1 MAVQARCSFRRTRMQ
16 DRRCRKL
23 SLRLSDVEYDA
34 LRRGADSHQL
44 AVGAYAARVA
54 VAHAQSAAGPGDAS
68 DRSESLRELHVEL
81 AQAWTAISRVGTNVN
96 QLAKVANSTGEVDH
110 ARLGPTLAFVRRA
123 LSRVE
128 EACLE
133 ITGRLQ

>member
-1 MAVQARCSFRRTRMQ
+1 MTVQAQCSFRRTRMQ
-16 DRRCRKL
+16 DRRCRKVN
-23 SLRLSDVEYDA
+23 LRLSDAEFDA
-34 LRRGADSHQL
+34 LRRAADSHQL
-44 AVGAYAARVA
+44 AIGAYAARAA
-54 VAHAQSAAGPGDAS
+54 VAHAQSASGTGDGS
-68 DRSESLRELHVEL
+68 GSLRELHAEL